1 MKTYIDLQE
10 TYKNLFLGSKRLKNR
25 FKRYWGTTTVDG
37 IEVFNQRLQVWPGTD
52 NKNVVKILK
61 MFGAYNSIKSASFE
75 GITSYYLWLNP
86 GKAGGLVGITAD
98 IWVNKIN
105 ALIPNDVDFSV
116 VINYTDTSDPMK
128 FAGWTKEQISTYV
141 ESNYASILSSANVEC
156 RGDTVAQEAF
166 GLYMPLDGDV
176 NFKMDVT
183 EATTTPIAYG
193 AVADGRTTYRTG
205 ISVTYKVRQISP
217 LQETDAMAVAILNE
231 TDVNRVNKL
240 KVALDL
246 DEDTPTVN
254 ENAWIRRNTGVTDEL
269 WYKGYLRVAVT
280 DSSYV
285 SRNKFAEILATCI
298 DTGYTKKK
306 TKWWKKLLAIV
317 VVVIAIV
324 ISWGAAGAA
333 ATIGTTAWLGSFA
346 MYLGISVLVLTGIQY
361 ALAKNGDIGFA
372 QYLGRLVQIVGI
384 VSMIAGVASFV
395 QNFAKEAAKNAI
407 MEALKEGAYTKA
419 LQLSGEAAVAVA
431 KNALTDL
438 TSKATAVAD
447 NVSIGNVLELLGS
460 KISTIGMKVA
470 STFMDMRINTA
481 REDLRDAE
489 ELVQQSRKELME
501 LTDREINIG
510 VEDIKYYTQPLK
522 VDNLVFEVDYLYEGT
537 KYNIGRPS
545 FYPTGLNLRDE

>member
-25 FKRYWGTTTVDG
+25 FKKYWGTTVVDG
-37 IEVFNQRLQVWPGTD
+37 VEVFNQRLQVWPGTD

-61 MFGAYNSIKSASFE
+61 MFGVYNSIKSASFE

-86 GKAGGLVGITAD
+86 GKASGLVGITAD

-105 ALIPNDVDFSV
+105 ALIPNGVDFSV
-116 VINYTDTSDPMK
+116 VINYTDTNNPMK
-128 FAGWTKEQISTYV
+128 FTGWTKEQISTYV
-141 ESNYASILSSANVEC
+141 ESNYASILSSMHVEC

-166 GLYMPLDGDV
+166 GLYMPLDWDI

-193 AVADGRTTYRTG
+193 AVVNGRTTYKTG

-254 ENAWIRRNTGVTDEL
+254 ENAWIRRNTGVTNEL

-317 VVVIAIV
+317 VVAIV
-324 ISWGAAGAA
+324 VYLSWGAAGGAA
-333 ATIGTTAWLGSFA
+333 AAGSAAWLGTFA
-346 MYLGISVLVLTGIQY
+346 FYLGIGALVLTGLQY
-361 ALAKNGDIGFA
+361 MIAKSGDTGWA
-372 QYLGRLVQIVGI
+372 QYFGKLIQVVSVI
-384 VSMIAGVASFV
+384 SMIAGIAAFV
-395 QNFAKEAAKNAI
+395 QNFAKEAAKNAM
-407 MEALKEGAYTKA
+407 MEAVKEGAYMKA
-419 LQLSGEAAVAVA
+419 AGLAGEAAVAAVKGAFTEVA
-431 KNALTDL
+431 EKT
-438 TSKATAVAD
+438 TAVAD
-447 NVSIGNVLELLGS
+447 NVSIGSVLDFLGS
-460 KISTIGMKVA
+460 KISSIGMKVA
-470 STFMDMRINTA
+470 SAFMDMRVNTA

-489 ELVQQSRKELME
+489 ALVQQSQKELME
-501 LTDREINIG
+501 LTDKEVNIG

-522 VDNLVFEVDYLYEGT
+522 LDNIVFEVDYLYEGT

>member
-25 FKRYWGTTTVDG
+25 FKRYWGTTIVDG

-61 MFGAYNSIKSASFE
+61 MFGAYNSIKSASFK

-86 GKAGGLVGITAD
+86 GKADGLAGITAD

-105 ALIPNDVDFSV
+105 ALIPNGVDFSV
-116 VINYTDTSDPMK
+116 VINYTDVNDPMK
-128 FAGWTKEQISTYV
+128 FVGWTKEQISTYV
-141 ESNYASILSSANVEC
+141 ESNYASILSSMNVEC

-166 GLYMPLDGDV
+166 GLYMPLDSDV

-193 AVADGRTTYRTG
+193 AVVNGITTYRTG

-254 ENAWIRRNTGVTDEL
+254 EDAWIRNNTGVTDEL

-317 VVVIAIV
+317 VVVIAV
-324 ISWGAAGAA
+324 VVSWGAAGAA
-333 ATIGTTAWLGSFA
+333 AAIGTTAWLGSFA
-346 MYLGISVLVLTGIQY
+346 LYLGISVLVLTGIQY

-438 TSKATAVAD
+438 TSKATAIAD

-470 STFMDMRINTA
+470 SMLMDMRINTA

-545 FYPTGLNLRDE
+545 FYPTGLNLRDG

>member
-25 FKRYWGTTTVDG
+25 FKRYWGTTIVDG
-37 IEVFNQRLQVWPGTD
+37 VEVFNQRLQVWPGTD

-105 ALIPNDVDFSV
+105 ALIPNGVDFSV
-116 VINYTDTSDPMK
+116 VINYTDTNDPMK
-128 FAGWTKEQISTYV
+128 FTGWTKEQISTYV
-141 ESNYASILSSANVEC
+141 ESNYASILSSMNVEC

-166 GLYMPLDGDV
+166 GLYMPLDGDI

-193 AVADGRTTYRTG
+193 AVVNGRTTYKTG

-254 ENAWIRRNTGVTDEL
+254 ANAWIRRNTGVTDEL

-317 VVVIAIV
+317 VVVIAVV

-333 ATIGTTAWLGSFA
+333 AAIGTTAWLGSFA
-346 MYLGISVLVLTGIQY
+346 LYLGISVLVLTGIQY

-438 TSKATAVAD
+438 TSKVTAIAD

>member
-105 ALIPNDVDFSV
+105 ALIPNGVDFSV
-116 VINYTDTSDPMK
+116 VINYTDTNDPMK
-128 FAGWTKEQISTYV
+128 FTGWTKEQISTYV
-141 ESNYASILSSANVEC
+141 ESNYASILSSMHVEC

-166 GLYMPLDGDV
+166 GLYMPLDADI

-193 AVADGRTTYRTG
+193 AVVNGRTTYKTG

-231 TDVNRVNKL
+231 TDVNKANKL

-254 ENAWIRRNTGVTDEL
+254 ENAWIRNNAGVTDEL

-317 VVVIAIV
+317 VVAIV
-324 ISWGAAGAA
+324 VYLSWGAAGGAA
-333 ATIGTTAWLGSFA
+333 AAGSAAWLGAFA
-346 MYLGISVLVLTGIQY
+346 FYLGIGALVLTGLQY
-361 ALAKNGDIGFA
+361 MIAKSGDTGWA
-372 QYLGRLVQIVGI
+372 QYFGKLIQVVSVI
-384 VSMIAGVASFV
+384 SMIAGIAAFV
-395 QNFAKEAAKNAI
+395 QNFAKEAAKNAM
-407 MEALKEGAYTKA
+407 MEAVKEGAYMKA
-419 LQLSGEAAVAVA
+419 AGLAGEAAVAAVKGAFTEVA
-431 KNALTDL
+431 EKT
-438 TSKATAVAD
+438 TAVAD
-447 NVSIGNVLELLGS
+447 NVSIGSVLDFLGS
-460 KISTIGMKVA
+460 KISSIGMKVA
-470 STFMDMRINTA
+470 SAFMDMRVNTA

-489 ELVQQSRKELME
+489 ALVQQSQKELME
-501 LTDREINIG
+501 LTDKEVNIG

-522 VDNLVFEVDYLYEGT
+522 LDNIVFEVDYLYEGT

>member
-361 ALAKNGDIGFA
+361 ILVKNGDIGFA

-384 VSMIAGVASFV
+384 VSMVAGVASFV

-407 MEALKEGAYTKA
+407 MEALKEGAYGKA
-419 LQLSGEAAVAVA
+419 LQLSGEAAVAVV
-431 KNALTDL
+431 KNALTDF
-438 TSKATAVAD
+438 TSKATAIAD

-470 STFMDMRINTA
+470 SMLMDMRVNTA

>member
-37 IEVFNQRLQVWPGTD
+37 VEVFNQRLQIWPGTD

-61 MFGAYNSIKSASFE
+61 MFGAYNAIKSASFE

-105 ALIPNDVDFSV
+105 ALIPNGVDFSV
-116 VINYTDTSDPMK
+116 VINYTDTNDPMK
-128 FAGWTKEQISTYV
+128 FTGWTKEQISTYV
-141 ESNYASILSSANVEC
+141 ESNYTSILSSMHVEC

-166 GLYMPLDGDV
+166 GLYMPLDADI

-193 AVADGRTTYRTG
+193 AVVNGRTTYKTG

-231 TDVNRVNKL
+231 TDVNKANKL

-254 ENAWIRRNTGVTDEL
+254 ENAWIRNNAGVTDEL

-317 VVVIAIV
+317 VVAIV
-324 ISWGAAGAA
+324 VYLSWGAAGGVAA
-333 ATIGTTAWLGSFA
+333 AGSAAWLGAFA
-346 MYLGISVLVLTGIQY
+346 FYLGIGALVLTGLQY
-361 ALAKNGDIGFA
+361 MIAKSGDTGWA
-372 QYLGRLVQIVGI
+372 QYFGKLIQV
-384 VSMIAGVASFV
+384 
-395 QNFAKEAAKNAI
+395 
-407 MEALKEGAYTKA
+407 
-419 LQLSGEAAVAVA
+419 
-431 KNALTDL
+431 
-438 TSKATAVAD
+438 
-447 NVSIGNVLELLGS
+447 
-460 KISTIGMKVA
+460 
-470 STFMDMRINTA
+470 
-481 REDLRDAE
+481 
-489 ELVQQSRKELME
+489 
-501 LTDREINIG
+501 
-510 VEDIKYYTQPLK
+510 
-522 VDNLVFEVDYLYEGT
+522 
-537 KYNIGRPS
+537 
-545 FYPTGLNLRDE
+545 

>member
-25 FKRYWGTTTVDG
+25 FKRYWGTTIVDG

-61 MFGAYNSIKSASFE
+61 MFGAYNSIKSASFK

-86 GKAGGLVGITAD
+86 GKADGLAGITAD

-105 ALIPNDVDFSV
+105 ALIPNGVDFSV
-116 VINYTDTSDPMK
+116 VINYTDVNDPMK
-128 FAGWTKEQISTYV
+128 FVGWTKEQISTYV
-141 ESNYASILSSANVEC
+141 ESNYASILSSMNVEC

-166 GLYMPLDGDV
+166 GLYMPLDSDV

-193 AVADGRTTYRTG
+193 AVVNGITTYRTG

-231 TDVNRVNKL
+231 TDINRVNKL

-246 DEDTPTVN
+246 YEDASITN
-254 ENAWIRRNTGVTDEL
+254 EIAWIRNNTGVTDEL

-317 VVVIAIV
+317 VVVIAV
-324 ISWGAAGAA
+324 VVSWGAAGAA
-333 ATIGTTAWLGSFA
+333 AAIGTTAWLGSFA
-346 MYLGISVLVLTGIQY
+346 LYLGISVLVLTGIQY

-438 TSKATAVAD
+438 TSKATAIAD

-545 FYPTGLNLRDE
+545 FYPTGLNLRDG

>member
-25 FKRYWGTTTVDG
+25 FKKYWGTTVVDG
-37 IEVFNQRLQVWPGTD
+37 VEVFNQRLQVWPGTD

-86 GKAGGLVGITAD
+86 GKADGLVGITAD

-105 ALIPNDVDFSV
+105 ALIPNGVDFSV
-116 VINYTDTSDPMK
+116 VINYTDVNDPMK
-128 FAGWTKEQISTYV
+128 FVGWTKEQISTYV
-141 ESNYASILSSANVEC
+141 ESNYASILSSMNVEC

-166 GLYMPLDGDV
+166 GLYMPLDSDV

-193 AVADGRTTYRTG
+193 AVVNGITTYRTG

-231 TDVNRVNKL
+231 TDINRVNKL

-246 DEDTPTVN
+246 YEDASITN
-254 ENAWIRRNTGVTDEL
+254 EIAWIRNNTGVTDEL

-317 VVVIAIV
+317 VVVIAV
-324 ISWGAAGAA
+324 VVSWGAAGAA
-333 ATIGTTAWLGSFA
+333 AAIGTTAWLGSFA
-346 MYLGISVLVLTGIQY
+346 LYLGISVLVLTGIQY

-384 VSMIAGVASFV
+384 VSMIASVASFV

-438 TSKATAVAD
+438 TSKATAIAD

-545 FYPTGLNLRDE
+545 FYPTGLNLRDG

>member
-37 IEVFNQRLQVWPGTD
+37 IKVFNQRLQVWPGTD

-86 GKAGGLVGITAD
+86 GKASGLVGITAD

-105 ALIPNDVDFSV
+105 ALIPNGVGFSV
-116 VINYTDTSDPMK
+116 VINYTDTNDPMK
-128 FAGWTKEQISTYV
+128 FTGWTKEQISTYV
-141 ESNYASILSSANVEC
+141 ESNYTSILSSMNVEC

-166 GLYMPLDGDV
+166 GLYMPLDADI

-193 AVADGRTTYRTG
+193 AVVNGRTTYKTG

-231 TDVNRVNKL
+231 TDVNKANKL

-254 ENAWIRRNTGVTDEL
+254 ANAWIRRNTGVTDEL

-306 TKWWKKLLAIV
+306 TKWWKKALAIV
-317 VVVIAIV
+317 VVVIAVV

-346 MYLGISVLVLTGIQY
+346 LYLGISVLVLTGIQY

-384 VSMIAGVASFV
+384 VSMVAGVASFV

-419 LQLSGEAAVAVA
+419 LQLSGEAAVAVV
-431 KNALTDL
+431 KNALTDF
-438 TSKATAVAD
+438 TSKATAIAD
-447 NVSIGNVLELLGS
+447 NVSIGNVLKLLGS

-501 LTDREINIG
+501 LTDREVNIG

>member
-25 FKRYWGTTTVDG
+25 FKKYWGTTVVDG
-37 IEVFNQRLQVWPGTD
+37 VEVFNQRLQVWPGTD

-86 GKAGGLVGITAD
+86 GKASGLVGITAD

-105 ALIPNDVDFSV
+105 ALIPNGVDFSV
-116 VINYTDTSDPMK
+116 VINYTDTNDPMK

-141 ESNYASILSSANVEC
+141 ENNYTSILSSTYVEC

-193 AVADGRTTYRTG
+193 AVVNGRTTYKTG

-254 ENAWIRRNTGVTDEL
+254 ANSWIRRNTGVTDEL

-306 TKWWKKLLAIV
+306 TKWWKKALAIV
-317 VVVIAIV
+317 VVVIAVV

-346 MYLGISVLVLTGIQY
+346 LYLGISVLVLTGIQY

-438 TSKATAVAD
+438 TSKATAVAE
-447 NVSIGNVLELLGS
+447 NMSLGNVLELLGS

>member
-25 FKRYWGTTTVDG
+25 FKRYWGTTVVDG
-37 IEVFNQRLQVWPGTD
+37 IEVFNKRLQVWPGTD

-105 ALIPNDVDFSV
+105 ALIPNGVDFSV
-116 VINYTDTSDPMK
+116 VINYTDVNDPMK
-128 FAGWTKEQISTYV
+128 FVGWTKEQISTYV
-141 ESNYASILSSANVEC
+141 ESNYTSILSSMNVEC

-166 GLYMPLDGDV
+166 GLYMPLDGDA

-193 AVADGRTTYRTG
+193 AVVNGITTYRTG

-231 TDVNRVNKL
+231 TGINRVNKL

-246 DEDTPTVN
+246 YEDTPTVN
-254 ENAWIRRNTGVTDEL
+254 ENAWIRNNTGVTDEL

-317 VVVIAIV
+317 VVVIAV
-324 ISWGAAGAA
+324 VVSWGAAGAA
-333 ATIGTTAWLGSFA
+333 AAIGTTAWLGSFA
-346 MYLGISVLVLTGIQY
+346 LYLGISVLVLTGIQY

-395 QNFAKEAAKNAI
+395 QNFAKEAVKNAI

-438 TSKATAVAD
+438 TSKATAIAD

-470 STFMDMRINTA
+470 SMLMDMRINTA

-545 FYPTGLNLRDE
+545 FYPTGLNLRDG

>member
-25 FKRYWGTTTVDG
+25 FKRYWGTTVVDG
-37 IEVFNQRLQVWPGTD
+37 VEVFNKRLQVWPGTD

-61 MFGAYNSIKSASFE
+61 MFGAYNSIKSARFE

-86 GKAGGLVGITAD
+86 SKADGLSGITAD

-116 VINYTDTSDPMK
+116 VINYTDANDPMK
-128 FAGWTKEQISTYV
+128 FTGWTKEQISTYI
-141 ESNYASILSSANVEC
+141 ENNYASMLSSANVEC

-166 GLYMPLDGDV
+166 GLYMPLDSDV
-176 NFKMDVT
+176 NFRMEVT

-193 AVADGRTTYRTG
+193 AVVNGRTTYRTG

-231 TDVNRVNKL
+231 TNVNRVNKL

-246 DEDTPTVN
+246 YEDASITDEI
-254 ENAWIRRNTGVTDEL
+254 AWILNNTGVTDEL

-317 VVVIAIV
+317 VVVIAV
-324 ISWGAAGAA
+324 VVSWGAAGAA
-333 ATIGTTAWLGSFA
+333 ATIGTTAWLTSFA
-346 MYLGISVLVLTGIQY
+346 MYLGISALVLTGIQY
-361 ALAKNGDIGFA
+361 VLVKNGDIGFA
-372 QYLGRLVQIVGI
+372 QYLGKLVQVVGI
-384 VSMIAGVASFV
+384 VSMVAGVASFV

-419 LQLSGEAAVAVA
+419 LQLSGEAAVAVV
-431 KNALTDL
+431 KNALTDF

-470 STFMDMRINTA
+470 SMLMDMRVNTA

-501 LTDREINIG
+501 LTDREIDIG

>member
-25 FKRYWGTTTVDG
+25 FKRYWGTTVVDG
-37 IEVFNQRLQVWPGTD
+37 VEVFNKRLQVWPGTD

-105 ALIPNDVDFSV
+105 ALIPNGVDFSV
-116 VINYTDTSDPMK
+116 VINYTDVNDPMK
-128 FAGWTKEQISTYV
+128 FVGWTKEQISTYI
-141 ESNYASILSSANVEC
+141 ESNYTSILSSMNVEC

-193 AVADGRTTYRTG
+193 AIVNGVTTYRTG
-205 ISVTYKVRQISP
+205 VSVTYKVRQISP

-231 TDVNRVNKL
+231 TDINRVNKL

-246 DEDTPTVN
+246 DDDTPTVN
-254 ENAWIRRNTGVTDEL
+254 ANAWIRRNTGVTNEL

-317 VVVIAIV
+317 VVVIAVV

-333 ATIGTTAWLGSFA
+333 AAIGTTAWLGSFA
-346 MYLGISVLVLTGIQY
+346 LYLGVSVLVLTGIQY

-438 TSKATAVAD
+438 TSKATAIAD

-545 FYPTGLNLRDE
+545 FYPTGLNLRDG